1 MKTIAAV
8 LAATM
13 VASPVLADGK
23 HTLVLKS
30 EGSADGKVR
39 AQIDKALV
47 KIAQDNVEGV
57 SPGDMSFGD
66 AAAAVG
72 CSPDA
77 ASCAGDVMAT
87 LSVDEI
93 ISAKVTRKPGG
104 LEVVVRRAQKG
115 GVPKEATAKITDA
128 QDALFAPQL
137 ALLFNKEAPKPVE
150 PPPVTPP
157 VSETQPTPPPEVT
170 PPPPVEQQPQ
180 PLPPLPPPVED
191 QQHTRLELAG
201 MIGGGGLVLLGIIMW
216 GQAAG
221 TQSDIDAA
229 PTRTVTDL
237 QHIQDLEKQG
247 DGQAGLGNLLFI
259 GGLALAGVST
269 FFYIRDRRSH
279 KDPIALTPALFP
291 HGAGIALTIG
301 GSP

>member
-1 MKTIAAV
+1 MKVVAAF
-8 LAATM
+8 LATLL
-13 VASPVLADGK
+13 VAGPVLADAK

-30 EGSADGKVR
+30 EGNADGKVR
-39 AQIDKALV
+39 GQIDSALL
-47 KIAQDNVEGV
+47 KIAKENVDGV
-57 SPGDMSFGD
+57 APGDMSFGD

-93 ISAKVTRKPGG
+93 ISAKVTKKPNGF
-104 LEVVVRRAQKG
+104 EVVVRRAQKG
-115 GVPKEATAKITDA
+115 GVPKEAVAKISDA

-137 ALLFNKEAPKPVE
+137 ALLFGKEAPKPVE
-150 PPPVTPP
+150 PPPTPAI
-157 VSETQPTPPPEVT
+157 VDTQPTPPPDLT
-170 PPPPVEQQPQ
+170 PQPPVDTQPQ
-180 PLPPLPPPVED
+180 PLPPMPPPAVED
-191 QQHTRLELAG
+191 QQHNRLILAG

-221 TQSDIDAA
+221 TQSDIDNA
-229 PTRTVTDL
+229 PSRTVADL

-259 GGLALAGVST
+259 GGIALAGVST
-269 FFYIRDRRSH
+269 FFYIRERRAH
-279 KDPIALTPALFP
+279 QDPIAIGPTLFS

-301 GSP
+301 GSR